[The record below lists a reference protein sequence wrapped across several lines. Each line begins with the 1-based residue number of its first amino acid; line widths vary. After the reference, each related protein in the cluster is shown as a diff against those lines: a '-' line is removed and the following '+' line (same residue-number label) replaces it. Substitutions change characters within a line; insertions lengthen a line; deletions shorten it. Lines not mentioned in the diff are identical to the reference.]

1 MNLKIISMAALTMVA
16 GCTSTTL
23 VQEASGL
30 QSDVLAHA
38 TAMNS
43 DIVSKQPASTIRG
56 TSQYAD
62 ALATEQLK
70 MPVMRRAH
78 STYIGSRMVPVTS
91 DDKLP
96 SIFRQEYTFDA
107 DDRRVGRAVSLGAI
121 ANRIFNSTGLP
132 VRIQPDVDGVF
143 ANGTPGGAKANG
155 AAAAPVEQ
163 QAAPAAVPLSID
175 TADLR
180 YSGPLVGFLN
190 RLTDRLGL
198 AWEYRDGSIVIM
210 RFVTEAHEVSAF
222 IGKTAYAMKSGANSS
237 AQTTGSQSTDTRLT
251 VDDMGEMDAFGT
263 LEATVKKMIASVPG
277 SDLIRADGSKKLIV
291 KTSREMQA
299 QVRDFI
305 AAENVTMQKQAL
317 IQFDIY
323 SVQTNDQ
330 DERGL
335 NWDVVLNSLCNVYGV
350 NMISPTTLTGT
361 NAAQVGISI
370 LKGDSNTSKRF
381 ADSTAIVN
389 MLNEVGSS
397 VQHRI
402 VPMIAMNGTWARKS
416 RLSTES
422 YIAETT
428 PGASSAVG
436 AGAPG
441 IKTDKVTTGDQY
453 QVLPQI
459 LNNNS
464 IMLKMGISLSD
475 LLGLTD
481 QTSGVGINQQ
491 KVQTTKV
498 SATNEQANIL
508 IRPGEVMSITGL
520 SRLVSTGD
528 QRSLAQGVSIFAGG
542 SRKVGVVR
550 EHFIIFV
557 RPVVL

>member
-1 MNLKIISMAALTMVA
+1 MNLKIISTAAVMMVA
-16 GCTSTTL
+16 GCTSPRL
-23 VQEASGL
+23 VQEAKGL

-43 DIVSKQPASTIRG
+43 DIVSQQPASTIRG
-56 TSQYAD
+56 TSQHAD
-62 ALATEQLK
+62 VLAAEQLR

-107 DDRRVGRAVSLGAI
+107 DDRRVGRVVSLGAI

-132 VRIQPDVDGVF
+132 VRIQPDVDSVF
-143 ANGTPGGAKANG
+143 ANGAPGAAKG
-155 AAAAPVEQ
+155 TGSAAAPAEQ
-163 QAAPAAVPLSID
+163 VAPAVVPLSID
-175 TADLR
+175 TADLK

-251 VDDMGEMDAFGT
+251 VDDMGEMDAFTT
-263 LEATVKKMIASVPG
+263 LEATVKKMISSVPG

-291 KTSREMQA
+291 KTSREMMA

-323 SVQTNDQ
+323 SVQTSDQ
-330 DERGL
+330 DERGV
-335 NWDVVLNSLCNVYGV
+335 NWNIVFNSLANVYGI
-350 NMISPTTLTGT
+350 NTISPTTLTGT
-361 NAAQVGISI
+361 NAAQIGISI
-370 LKGDSNTSKRF
+370 LKGGSDTSKQF
-381 ADSTAIVN
+381 ADSAAIFN
-389 MLNEVGSS
+389 MLNQVGSS

-491 KVQTTKV
+491 KIQTTKV

-528 QRSLAQGVSIFAGG
+528 QRSLADNVSIFAGG